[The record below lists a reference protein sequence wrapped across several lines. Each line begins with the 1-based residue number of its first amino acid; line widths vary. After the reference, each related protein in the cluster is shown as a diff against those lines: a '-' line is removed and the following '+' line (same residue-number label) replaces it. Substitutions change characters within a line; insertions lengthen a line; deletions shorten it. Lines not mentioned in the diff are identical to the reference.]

1 MKCKSEWNN
10 KPVLKIGLNNWAKE
24 HRLKKG
30 DIFTYKGVSH
40 MVTGKSYDWRKDLE
54 RLNLTQLNH
63 VKGNINIYEP
73 VEAYKIKWFHKGDV
87 YYPLTD
93 SLVKENLP
101 PVYIQWK
108 DAYRK
113 SKHVRSRRF
122 TTANI

>member
-1 MKCKSEWNN
+1 MKFDSQWNN
-10 KPVLKIGLNNWAKE
+10 KPVQKIGLKKWTKE

-40 MVTGKSYDWRKDLE
+40 MATGKSYDWKKDLKN
-54 RLNLTQLNH
+54 LNQTQLDH
-63 VKGNINIYEP
+63 VKGIINIYEP
-73 VEAYKIKWFHKGDV
+73 IEAYKMKWFHKGKV
-87 YYPLTD
+87 YYPLTN

-113 SKHVRSRRF
+113 KKHGRSRKF
-122 TTANI
+122 TKANI